1 MKKLFVIASLM
12 MLSMGA
18 FAQHAPGT
26 LSIQPKVGLNIAN
39 LTKVD
44 NADPRL
50 GLAIGAELE
59 YQVSDMISLA
69 GAALYSMQGC
79 KIKSDGAMN
88 LDLGFMD
95 LNYTHS
101 NKETYKLDYL
111 SIPLVMNV
119 YVTDGLAV
127 KLGVQPS
134 FNISAKVKSDSS
146 ESLNGY
152 GGSNSSE
159 VDLGDYTKSFDLA
172 IPIGL
177 SYEYNGFVIDGRYNF
192 GLSKV
197 FEDGDP
203 SHSVFQITLG
213 YKFAM

>member
-69 GAALYSMQGC
+69 GGALYSMQGC
-79 KIKSDGAMN
+79 KSEN
-88 LDLGFMD
+88 GFS
-95 LNYTHS
+95 LWGINANAKT
-101 NKETYKLDYL
+101 TTKLDYL
-111 SIPLVMNV
+111 NIPLVMNV

-127 KLGVQPS
+127 KLGVQPG
-134 FNISAKVKSDSS
+134 FNISAKSKLEGSVAGYSGES
-146 ESLNGY
+146 ETD
-152 GGSNSSE
+152 
-159 VDLGDYTKSFDLA
+159 VDVKSFDLA

-197 FEDGDP
+197 FEDADP

-213 YKFAM
+213 YKFSM

>member
-39 LTKVD
+39 MTKFD
-44 NADPRL
+44 NTDPRL
-50 GLAIGAELE
+50 GLAVGAELE

-79 KIKSDGAMN
+79 KSESGLSLWGVDANAKTTM
-88 LDLGFMD
+88 
-95 LNYTHS
+95 
-101 NKETYKLDYL
+101 KLDYL
-111 SIPLVMNV
+111 NIPLVMNV

-127 KLGVQPS
+127 KLGVQPA
-134 FNISAKVKSDSS
+134 FNISAKSKFEGSVAGYSGES
-146 ESLNGY
+146 ES
-152 GGSNSSE
+152 
-159 VDLGDYTKSFDLA
+159 DLDVKSFDLA

-177 SYEYNGFVIDGRYNF
+177 SYEIDGFVIDGRYNF

-197 FEDGDP
+197 FEDADP

-213 YKFAM
+213 YKFSM